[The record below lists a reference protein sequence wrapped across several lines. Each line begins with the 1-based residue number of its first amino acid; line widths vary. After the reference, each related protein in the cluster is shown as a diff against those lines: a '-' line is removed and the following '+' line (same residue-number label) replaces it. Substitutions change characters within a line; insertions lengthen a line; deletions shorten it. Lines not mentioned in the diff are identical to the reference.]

1 MEYTVIKKSR
11 KEREYELKKA
21 EIIKAAEKVFASGGY
36 HGTTMAQI
44 SQASEYP
51 LGTIYKFFSGK
62 EQIYHDLVFTK
73 GLELG
78 DILIDI
84 TKNTLIPPGQ
94 RLMESLEAC
103 ARFCQGN
110 QNFIRIY
117 VSERSNIDG
126 ALTPSLNKKINKLHG
141 KLISLYQELFEE
153 GIAKKEF
160 KPYPSHQM
168 AVMFTGIMTS
178 IAWFWVTEEAGDPD
192 SLSAFIKTVLDI
204 FTHGITSDN
213 NLQNY

>member
-1 MEYTVIKKSR
+1 MINKSR
-11 KEREYELKKA
+11 KERENELKKS
-21 EIIKAAEKVFASGGY
+21 EILKAAERVFATGGY

-51 LGTIYKFFSGK
+51 LGTIYKFFAGK

-78 DILIDI
+78 DILIEI
-84 TKNTLIPPGQ
+84 TKNQEIRPSQ
-94 RLMESLEAC
+94 RLMDSLRAC
-103 ARFCQGN
+103 ADFCQGN

-126 ALTPSLNKKINKLHG
+126 ALTPSLNNKINKLHRR
-141 KLISLYQELFEE
+141 LIALFQDLFEE
-153 GIAKKEF
+153 GIEKNEF

-168 AVMFTGIMTS
+168 AVMFTGLMTS
-178 IAWFWVTEEAGDPD
+178 IAWFWVTEEAGAPD
-192 SLSAFIKTVLDI
+192 ALGAFIKTVLDI
-204 FTHGITSDN
+204 FTHGISSDN
-213 NLQNY
+213 NL

>member
-1 MEYTVIKKSR
+1 MIKKSR

-21 EIIKAAEKVFASGGY
+21 EIIKAAEKVFAAGGY

-84 TKNTLIPPGQ
+84 TKNQDIQPSL
-94 RLMESLEAC
+94 RLMDSLRAC
-103 ARFCQGN
+103 AKFCQGN

-126 ALTPSLNKKINKLHG
+126 ALTPSLNKKINKLHDR
-141 KLISLYQELFEE
+141 LIALFQELFEE
-153 GIAKKEF
+153 GIEKKEF
-160 KPYPSHQM
+160 KPYSAHQM

-178 IAWFWVTEEAGDPD
+178 IAWFWLTEEAGEPD
-192 SLSAFIKTVLDI
+192 ALDAFIKTVLDI
-204 FTHGITSDN
+204 FTHGISSDN
-213 NLQNY
+213 NL

>member
-1 MEYTVIKKSR
+1 MINKSR
-11 KEREYELKKA
+11 KERENELKKS
-21 EIIKAAEKVFASGGY
+21 EILKAAERVFATGGY

-51 LGTIYKFFSGK
+51 LGTIYKFFAGK

-78 DILIDI
+78 DILIEI
-84 TKNTLIPPGQ
+84 TKNHDARPSQ
-94 RLMESLEAC
+94 RLMDSLRAC
-103 ARFCQGN
+103 ADFCQGN

-126 ALTPSLNKKINKLHG
+126 ALTPSLNNKINKLHRR
-141 KLISLYQELFEE
+141 LIALFQDLFEE
-153 GIAKKEF
+153 GIEKKEF

-168 AVMFTGIMTS
+168 AVMFTGLMTS
-178 IAWFWVTEEAGDPD
+178 IAWFWVTEEAGAPD
-192 SLSAFIKTVLDI
+192 ALGAFIKTVLDI
-204 FTHGITSDN
+204 FTHGISSDN
-213 NLQNY
+213 NL